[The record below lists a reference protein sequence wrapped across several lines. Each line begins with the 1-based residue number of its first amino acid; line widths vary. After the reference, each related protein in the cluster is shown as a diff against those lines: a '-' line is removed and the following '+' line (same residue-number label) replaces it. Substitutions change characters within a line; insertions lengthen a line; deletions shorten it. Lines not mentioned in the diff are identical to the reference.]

1 MGAKGFQFIQHN
13 AMYFDL
19 FLINSH
25 MWEDIHEVIQDLVVY
40 IDYLIEIHQVPMY
53 VHIVKVNT
61 IYETHP

>member
-1 MGAKGFQFIQHN
+1 MGAIEFQLIQQN

-40 IDYLIEIHQVPMY
+40 INYMIEIHQVLLYM
-53 VHIVKVNT
+53 HIIKVNT
-61 IYETHP
+61 IYEIHP